1 MSLGLALLLAVLA
14 AVLLFRLAP
23 GQGVWTQPAA
33 RPRQKLAIVAA
44 LLVTSAV
51 LLAVP
56 FGVMVSATML
66 LCLLMLALCA
76 LPYLALLRG
85 VQG

>member
-1 MSLGLALLLAVLA
+1 MLLAVLA

-33 RPRQKLAIVAA
+33 RPQRVLAAA
-44 LLVTSAV
+44 VGSLTTSAV
-51 LLAVP
+51 LLAAQ
-56 FGVMVSATML
+56 FGVMVSATTL

-85 VQG
+85 AQG